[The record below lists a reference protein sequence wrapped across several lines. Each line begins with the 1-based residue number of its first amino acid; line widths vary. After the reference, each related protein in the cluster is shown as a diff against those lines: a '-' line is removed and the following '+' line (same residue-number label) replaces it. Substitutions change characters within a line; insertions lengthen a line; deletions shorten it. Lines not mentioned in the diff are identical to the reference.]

1 MVAWTRTKQ
10 DWNKDNRQ
18 FRSLHVRLFF
28 AWWGGGGE
36 VEKDSFIA
44 LSEKGDTG
52 SSCP

>member
-1 MVAWTRTKQ
+1 MVACSRTKQ
-10 DWNKDNRQ
+10 DWNKDNKE
-18 FRSLHVRLFF
+18 FWSLHIRLFF
-28 AWWGGGGE
+28 GWWGRGE